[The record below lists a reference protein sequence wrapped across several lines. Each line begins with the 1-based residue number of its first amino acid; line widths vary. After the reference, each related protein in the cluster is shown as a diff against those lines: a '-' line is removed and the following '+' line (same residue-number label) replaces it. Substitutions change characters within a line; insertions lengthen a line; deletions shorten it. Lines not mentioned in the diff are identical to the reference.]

1 VTAVP
6 VGAADRAGLV
16 TPPKVAPLAWAPW
29 LLAVACGV
37 TVANL
42 VYAQPLTGPIGAALG
57 LPAGARGLIV
67 TLPQA
72 GYGLSLLL
80 IVPLADLVENRRLVL
95 TLLLLELVCLVAL
108 SFAAQPVTFLS
119 LAFLVGLTAAV
130 VQILLPYVTYLVPE
144 AERGRAVGTVVSGIM
159 FGIMLA
165 RPLSSLVADLW
176 SWRVM
181 FRISAILMAALALI
195 LRLVLPRRRPTPG
208 LTYRNLLRSM
218 GGIFLNT
225 ELLRRRALYHACLFA
240 AFSAFWTAAP
250 LWLSGRQFGLSQAGV
265 AWIAL
270 AGVSGALAPP
280 LASRLVDRGLTR
292 HGTVTA
298 MLLVVAAFAV
308 SMLARDGSPAA
319 IGVVI
324 LAAII
329 LDAAVSANLV
339 FGQRAVYA
347 LAAEQRSRLNGLY
360 MATFFSGGA
369 IGSALSGWAYARF
382 GWGAVALLGAGLPL
396 LALAYLS
403 TERREHAVNRT
414 TGH

>member
-1 VTAVP
+1 MTAVL
-6 VGAADRAGLV
+6 ADATDKTDLIP
-16 TPPKVAPLAWAPW
+16 TPAMAPFAWAPW
-29 LLAVACGV
+29 LLAVACSV

-57 LPAGARGLIV
+57 LPAQARGLIV

-80 IVPLADLVENRRLVL
+80 IVPLADLLENRRLVL

-108 SFAAQPVTFLS
+108 SFAAQPITFLG

-130 VQILLPYVTYLVPE
+130 VQVLLPYVTYLVPE
-144 AERGRAVGTVVSGIM
+144 ADRGRAVATVVSGIM

-181 FRISAILMAALALI
+181 FRISAILMAVLALV
-195 LRLVLPRRRPTPG
+195 LRLVLPRRRPAPG
-208 LTYRNLLRSM
+208 LTYPTLLRSM
-218 GGIFLNT
+218 GAIFFST

-250 LWLSGRQFGLSQAGV
+250 LWLSGRQFGLSQRGI

-270 AGVSGALAPP
+270 AGVAGALAPP

-292 HGTVTA
+292 HGTVAA
-298 MLLVVAAFAV
+298 MFLVVAAFAV
-308 SMLARDGSPAA
+308 SMLARNGSHLA
-319 IGVVI
+319 IGAVV

-329 LDAAVSANLV
+329 LDAAVSANMV
-339 FGQRAVYA
+339 FGQRAIYA
-347 LAAEQRSRLNGLY
+347 LAAEHRSRLNGLF
-360 MATFFSGGA
+360 MATFFTGGA
-369 IGSALSGWAYARF
+369 IGSALSGWAYSRF
-382 GWGAVALLGAGLPL
+382 GWTAVGLLGMALPML
-396 LALAYLS
+396 SLAYAV
-403 TERREHAVNRT
+403 TERRAPKTPVGRVA
-414 TGH
+414 